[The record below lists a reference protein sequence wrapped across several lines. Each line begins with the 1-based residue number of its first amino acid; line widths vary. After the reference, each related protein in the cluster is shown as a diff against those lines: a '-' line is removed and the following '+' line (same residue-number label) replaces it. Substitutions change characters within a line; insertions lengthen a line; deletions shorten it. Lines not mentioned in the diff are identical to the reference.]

1 MRAQPSVK
9 SGQTNPSV
17 LTADPRCPPNGTIY
31 FKQFLEGK
39 FWFDA
44 EGHLTN
50 FIGTRRSHDE
60 ENAFASYILE
70 HPEIT
75 RAEAITELKKRG
87 AKFGP
92 NDKAAFVQ
100 NLPISKLET
109 FLGKLEILSVEI
121 PIWSDYRPNPATWP
135 DWTVIVRATR
145 ADGRQTLYELGFDQF
160 NGELWDLETV
170 DPTTSK

>member
-109 FLGKLEILSVEI
+109 FLGNSRSCLLRFPSGLRLPPQSCDLAGLDGYSEGHQSG
-121 PIWSDYRPNPATWP
+121 WQTNA
-135 DWTVIVRATR
+135 VRAGIR
-145 ADGRQTLYELGFDQF
+145 PVQ
-160 NGELWDLETV
+160 W
-170 DPTTSK
+170 